1 MPRRVFRRATA
12 PAAASGV
19 FFAKNR
25 KIQEGMQPM
34 GFQKGESGNPNGRRR
49 GALNPQPCWRR
60 NCYRHALKVLLTSS
74 LPRPCKTTAGRHAP
88 LFPIDPNNGLINC
101 SVYYVQ
107 FGEQQPAHLA
117 VKWICARAVEHVMP
131 GLAA

>member
-1 MPRRVFRRATA
+1 LRACGRVR
-12 PAAASGV
+12 GV
-19 FFAKNR
+19 FCKKQENTGGNAADGLSERR
-25 KIQEGMQPM
+25 KRESEWTPARSTQPATVLAQELL
-34 GFQKGESGNPNGRRR
+34 SARV
-49 GALNPQPCWRR
+49 
-60 NCYRHALKVLLTSS
+60 KVLLTSS
-74 LPRPCKTTAGRHAP
+74 PLAHGNTTAGRHTP